1 VKSFT
6 AVSVGIAAVL
16 LGCSA
21 NSSQPSSTTVD
32 PIVAELQKKVD
43 ELQEQVNSTTPSSS
57 TTTTEAPK
65 PARVKT
71 DSGSYN
77 IGKRGFGSN
86 VEYGCR
92 DYDNYSDGTVE
103 ITREYWI
110 TEDAYDANNG
120 C

>member
-1 VKSFT
+1 MKKFITVALTTIS
-6 AVSVGIAAVL
+6 
-16 LGCSA
+16 LGCS
-21 NSSQPSSTTVD
+21 SSSTQSPTTTLDPKIVD
-32 PIVAELQKKVD
+32 LQKKVD
-43 ELQEQVNSTTPSSS
+43 ELQKQVNSTT
-57 TTTTEAPK
+57 TTETPK

-71 DSGSYN
+71 GSSSYN

-92 DYDNYSDGTVE
+92 DYDNYSDGTIE

-110 TEDAYDANNG
+110 TEDAYKANNG

>member
-1 VKSFT
+1 
-6 AVSVGIAAVL
+6 
-16 LGCSA
+16 
-21 NSSQPSSTTVD
+21 VD
-32 PIVAELQKKVD
+32 PVIVELQKKVD
-43 ELQEQVNSTTPSSS
+43 DLQKQVNSTTTST

-71 DSGSYN
+71 GSSSYN

-92 DYDNYSDGTVE
+92 DYDSYSDDTIE

-110 TEDAYDANNG
+110 TEDAYRANNG

>member
-1 VKSFT
+1 MKISVSLGFALA
-6 AVSVGIAAVL
+6 AVSL
-16 LGCSA
+16 SCS
-21 NSSQPSSTTVD
+21 SGSTQTPTTTLD
-32 PIVAELQKKVD
+32 PIVVELQKKVD
-43 ELQEQVNSTTPSSS
+43 ELQKQVNSTTTSS
-57 TTTTEAPK
+57 TTATTEAPK

-71 DSGSYN
+71 DSSSYN

-92 DYDNYSDGTVE
+92 DYDNYSDGTFE

-110 TEDAYDANNG
+110 REDAYKANNG